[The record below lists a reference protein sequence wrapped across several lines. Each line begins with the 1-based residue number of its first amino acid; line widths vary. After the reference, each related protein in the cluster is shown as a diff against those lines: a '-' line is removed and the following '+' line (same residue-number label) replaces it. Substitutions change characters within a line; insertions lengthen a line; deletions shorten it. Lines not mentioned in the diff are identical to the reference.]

1 MSGTIDFADFLTF
14 IVFVGI
20 MALSPHV
27 CSHALVQSFLKTL
40 LFLKCFV
47 LYLVQ
52 NWSKIYY
59 MFETKSTLEISSG
72 SPCMYSKKGD

>member
-1 MSGTIDFADFLTF
+1 MSGTTDFADFLTF
-14 IVFVGI
+14 IVFVEI
-20 MALSPHV
+20 MTLNQHV
-27 CSHALVQSFLKTL
+27 RSHALVQSFLETL

-59 MFETKSTLEISSG
+59 MFEIKSTLGISSG
-72 SPCMYSKKGD
+72 SPCMYSKKGS